1 MTMLITLRSQ
11 MYPVKVKNV
20 MRYDFII
27 EGDKH
32 YLAVDCPDRAWYFDN
47 ADIISIYLEDKE
59 VI

>member
-1 MTMLITLRSQ
+1 MTVLVTLRSEKH
-11 MYPVKVKNV
+11 PVKVKNV

-27 EGDKH
+27 EGEKH

-47 ADIISIYLEDKE
+47 ADIIIIYIEDKE

>member
-1 MTMLITLRSQ
+1 MTMLVTLRSQ

-47 ADIISIYLEDKE
+47 ADIISI
-59 VI
+59 I